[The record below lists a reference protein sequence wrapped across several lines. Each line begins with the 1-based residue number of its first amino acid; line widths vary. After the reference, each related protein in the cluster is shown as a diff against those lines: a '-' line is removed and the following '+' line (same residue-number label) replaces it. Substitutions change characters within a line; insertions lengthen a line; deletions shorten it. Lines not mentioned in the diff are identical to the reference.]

1 MKLLRYISLI
11 VLSGW
16 ALCYAGAKEY
26 SLYDSMSASCLP
38 MQTTSAYKL
47 SAYQGNTSVLGAE
60 VPTFIPSSTGD
71 LDPFGASSAS
81 PAIRKA
87 PPGTGGDKDNPSME
101 GPLTD
106 GTWMLLLMAMAA
118 TLTIRL
124 RQGRVLKRETTKSN
138 KN

>member
-1 MKLLRYISLI
+1 MKLLRYIALI
-11 VLSGW
+11 VLTGM
-16 ALCYAGAKEY
+16 ALCFAGAEEY
-26 SLYDSMSASCLP
+26 SLYDSMSASSIP
-38 MQTTSAYKL
+38 MQTTSAYSL
-47 SAYQGNTSVLGAE
+47 SAYQGNTSVPGAE

-71 LDPFGASSAS
+71 LDPFGASSAP
-81 PAIRKA
+81 PAIRKT

-101 GPLTD
+101 GPITD
-106 GTWMLLLMAMAA
+106 GTWVMLLMAMAA